1 MAESTSHGVS
11 ADQPTTDRMP
21 ALFLAHGS
29 PMNIIEHNAFTDAL
43 AAIQRSVPAPT
54 GIVVF
59 SAHWEAYD
67 TRVTSSEHPRT
78 IYDFGGFPRE
88 LYQVTYPCPGS
99 PRLAQQVQEMLGLS
113 PEARDRERGL
123 DHGAWSVLHHMYPA
137 ASIPVVQV
145 SLDASLTGPQCMA
158 MGRRL
163 SPLRDEGILIIGSGN
178 IVHNLRLVD
187 FEDEEARPYPWAE
200 AFDAWVQGRL
210 ASGRLDDLAR
220 YEELAPSEEL
230 AVPTNE
236 HYIPLLYIVGL
247 RQPDE
252 PIVTVFEGFQNASL
266 SMRCV
271 RVG

>member
-1 MAESTSHGVS
+1 MTDNRTDSVIVGESTG
-11 ADQPTTDRMP
+11 RMP

-29 PMNIIEHNAFTDAL
+29 PMNIIEHNAFTEAL
-43 AAIQRSVPAPT
+43 AAIQRSVPAPK
-54 GIVVF
+54 GIVVL

-67 TRVTSSEHPRT
+67 TRVTSAEHPRT

-88 LYQVTYPCPGS
+88 LYRITYPCPGS
-99 PRLAQQVQEMLGLS
+99 PRLAQQIQEMLDLP

-123 DHGAWSVLHHMYPA
+123 DHGAWSVLHHMYPT

-145 SLDASLTGPQCMA
+145 SLDVSLTGAQRME

-163 SPLRDEGILIIGSGN
+163 LPLRDQGILVIGSGN
-178 IVHNLRLVD
+178 VVHNLRLID
-187 FEDEEARPYPWAE
+187 FEDEAARPYPWAE
-200 AFDAWVQGRL
+200 AFDSWVASCL
-210 ASGRLDDLAR
+210 ASGRLDDLAK
-220 YEELAPSEEL
+220 YETMAPSAEL

-236 HYIPLLYIVGL
+236 HYIPLLYIAGL

-252 PIVTVFEGFQNASL
+252 PIRTVFEGFQNASL
-266 SMRCV
+266 SMRCI